1 MTRRRLG
8 TVYAGGL
15 PSNINSVSPP
25 EQLAMMPRV
34 WDLSSAE
41 IFDHRAPA
49 TTSVVATPETPHRH
63 QPEMPPPIAEGK
75 SLSPT

>member
-41 IFDHRAPA
+41 IFDH
-49 TTSVVATPETPHRH
+49 
-63 QPEMPPPIAEGK
+63 
-75 SLSPT
+75 

>member
-1 MTRRRLG
+1 VVEVDTAHGWSLAIFEHHASLTRQARTTMTRRRLG

-41 IFDHRAPA
+41 IFDH
-49 TTSVVATPETPHRH
+49 
-63 QPEMPPPIAEGK
+63 
-75 SLSPT
+75 